1 MNNSAKVE
9 AYKSFYETAK
19 EMYAAGDIMGARDAF
34 LRAAELADDI
44 SQTATTN
51 DVKLEYHK
59 NAVKILNFV
68 RTNCSGIKPVKMTQ
82 KPNSENKSE
91 EEKNDDGIAE
101 FKPIEPDENKI
112 TFADVAG
119 LDDVKEQIRFKVLAP
134 MNNPELAKAYNIKPG
149 AKIMLYGPP
158 GTGKTFIARA
168 IAGEVDAKFYAI
180 NCQDLIS
187 KYMGDSSKQL
197 DALFNT
203 ALKNERAIIFFD
215 EFDSVA
221 SKRSDSTGGV
231 DAEMSRF
238 VATFLTKVDGFK
250 KSKTNKMLLLISATN
265 RPWAIDSAMVRG
277 GRFDTQIY
285 VGLPDKGAREFMVN
299 KSLKGL
305 PKNDDVDLVKFAESL
320 VGFGGGDI
328 TAICEKVKL
337 EAYKRAIRSS
347 KIENITNDDLEK
359 AMKNTRNVITD
370 EELAKFEAYRNGDDV
385 AE

>member
-9 AYKSFYETAK
+9 AYKSFYQTAK
-19 EMYAAGDIMGARDAF
+19 DMYSQGDVMGARDAF
-34 LRAAELADDI
+34 LRAAELADNI

-59 NAVKILNFV
+59 NAAKILNFV
-68 RTNCSGIKPVKMTQ
+68 RANCSGKKPVKMTQ
-82 KPNSENKSE
+82 KPNSGNGNN
-91 EEKNDDGIAE
+91 EKKDDDTPE
-101 FKPIEPDENKI
+101 FQPVEPDENKI
-112 TFADVAG
+112 TFKDVAG
-119 LDDVKEQIRFKVLAP
+119 LEDVKEQIKFKVLAP
-134 MNNPELAKAYNIKPG
+134 MNNPELAEAYNIKPG

-285 VGLPDKGAREFMVN
+285 VGLPDEKAREFMVN
-299 KSLKGL
+299 KSLKKL
-305 PKNDDVDLVKFAESL
+305 PKDDDVDLKEFAHSL
-320 VGFGGGDI
+320 DGFGGGDI

-337 EAYKRAIRSS
+337 EAYKRAIKSS
-347 KIENITNDDLEK
+347 KIENITKADLARAIEG
-359 AMKNTRNVITD
+359 TRNVITE
-370 EELAKFEAYRNGDDV
+370 EELAKFTAYRNGETV
-385 AE
+385 GE

>member
-9 AYKSFYETAK
+9 AYKSFYQTAK
-19 EMYAAGDIMGARDAF
+19 DMYSQGDVMGARDAF
-34 LRAAELADDI
+34 LRAAELADNI

-59 NAVKILNFV
+59 NAAKILNFV
-68 RTNCSGIKPVKMTQ
+68 RANCSGKKPVKMTQ
-82 KPNSENKSE
+82 KPNSGNGNN
-91 EEKNDDGIAE
+91 EKKDDDTPE
-101 FKPIEPDENKI
+101 FQPVEPDENKI
-112 TFADVAG
+112 TFKDVAG
-119 LDDVKEQIRFKVLAP
+119 LEDVKEQIKFKVLAP
-134 MNNPELAKAYNIKPG
+134 MNNPELAEAYNIKPG

-285 VGLPDKGAREFMVN
+285 VGLPDEKAREFMVN
-299 KSLKGL
+299 KSLKKL
-305 PKNDDVDLVKFAESL
+305 PKDDDVDLKEFAHSL
-320 VGFGGGDI
+320 DGFGGGDI

-337 EAYKRAIRSS
+337 EAYKRAIKSS
-347 KIENITNDDLEK
+347 KIENITKADLAHAIEG
-359 AMKNTRNVITD
+359 TRNVITE
-370 EELAKFEAYRNGDDV
+370 EELAKFTAYRNGETV
-385 AE
+385 GE

>member
-9 AYKSFYETAK
+9 AYKSFYATGK
-19 EMYAAGDIMGARDAF
+19 ELYGAGDIMGARDAF

-44 SQTATTN
+44 STTASTN
-51 DVKLEYHK
+51 DVKIEYHK
-59 NAVKILNFV
+59 LASKILDFV
-68 RTNCSGIKPVKMTQ
+68 RSHCSGKKPVKTVNPEQNAKQAQ
-82 KPNSENKSE
+82 KKDDDVVIFQPVDTEENKV
-91 EEKNDDGIAE
+91 
-101 FKPIEPDENKI
+101 

-119 LDDVKEQIRFKVLAP
+119 LEDVKDQIRFKVLAP
-134 MNNPELAKAYNIKPG
+134 LGNPELAKLYNIKPG
-149 AKIMLYGPP
+149 GKIMLYGPP

-168 IAGEVDAKFYAI
+168 IAGEVDAKFFAV

-197 DALFNT
+197 DALFET
-203 ALKNERAIIFFD
+203 AQKNERAIIFFD

-221 SKRSDSTGGV
+221 SKRGDSSGGV
-231 DAEMSRF
+231 DAEMARF

-265 RPWAIDSAMVRG
+265 RPWVIDSAMVRG

-285 VGLPDKGAREFMVN
+285 VGLPDEGAREFMVN
-299 KSLKGL
+299 KALKNL
-305 PKNDDVDLVKFAESL
+305 PKDDDVDLKAFAVSL
-320 VGFGGGDI
+320 NGFGGGDI

-337 EAYKRAIRSS
+337 EAYKRAVKSG
-347 KIENITNDDLEK
+347 KAENITLKDLEK
-359 AMKNTRNVITD
+359 AIKSTRNVITE
-370 EELAKFEAYRNGDDV
+370 EELAKFEAYRNGEDV

>member
-9 AYKSFYETAK
+9 AYKSFYQTAK
-19 EMYAAGDIMGARDAF
+19 DMYSQGDIMGARDAF

-59 NAVKILNFV
+59 NAAKILNFV
-68 RTNCSGIKPVKMTQ
+68 RANCSGKKPVKMTQ
-82 KPNSENKSE
+82 KPNGGNENSEK
-91 EEKNDDGIAE
+91 KDDDTPE
-101 FKPIEPDENKI
+101 FQPVEPDENKI
-112 TFADVAG
+112 TFKDVAG
-119 LDDVKEQIRFKVLAP
+119 LEDVKEQIKFKVLAP
-134 MNNPELAKAYNIKPG
+134 MNNPELAEAYNIKPG

-285 VGLPDKGAREFMVN
+285 VGLPDEKAREFMVN
-299 KSLKGL
+299 KSLKKL
-305 PKNDDVDLVKFAESL
+305 PKDDDVDLKEFARSL
-320 VGFGGGDI
+320 DGFGGGDI

-337 EAYKRAIRSS
+337 EAYKRAIKSS
-347 KIENITNDDLEK
+347 KIENITKADL
-359 AMKNTRNVITD
+359 AHAIASTRNVITE
-370 EELAKFEAYRNGDDV
+370 EELAKFTAYRNGETV
-385 AE
+385 GE

>member
-9 AYKSFYETAK
+9 AYKSFYQTAK
-19 EMYAAGDIMGARDAF
+19 DMYSQGDVMGARDAF

-59 NAVKILNFV
+59 NAAKILNFV
-68 RTNCSGIKPVKMTQ
+68 RANCSGKKPVKMTQ
-82 KPNSENKSE
+82 KPNSGNGNN
-91 EEKNDDGIAE
+91 EKKDDDTPE
-101 FKPIEPDENKI
+101 FQPVEPDENKI
-112 TFADVAG
+112 TFKDVAG
-119 LDDVKEQIRFKVLAP
+119 LEDVKEQIKFKVLAP
-134 MNNPELAKAYNIKPG
+134 MNNPELAEAYNIKPG

-285 VGLPDKGAREFMVN
+285 VGLPDEKAREFMVN
-299 KSLKGL
+299 KSLKKL
-305 PKNDDVDLVKFAESL
+305 PKDDDVDLKEFAHSL
-320 VGFGGGDI
+320 DGFGGGDI

-337 EAYKRAIRSS
+337 EAYKRAIKSS
-347 KIENITNDDLEK
+347 KIENITKADLAHAIEC
-359 AMKNTRNVITD
+359 TRNVITE
-370 EELAKFEAYRNGDDV
+370 EELAKFTAYRNGETV
-385 AE
+385 GE

>member
-9 AYKSFYETAK
+9 AYKSFYQTAK
-19 EMYAAGDIMGARDAF
+19 DMYSQGDVMGARDAF

-59 NAVKILNFV
+59 NAAKILNFV
-68 RTNCSGIKPVKMTQ
+68 RANCSGKKPVKMTQ
-82 KPNSENKSE
+82 KPNGGNENSEK
-91 EEKNDDGIAE
+91 KDDDTPE
-101 FKPIEPDENKI
+101 FQPVEPDENKI
-112 TFADVAG
+112 TFKDVAG
-119 LDDVKEQIRFKVLAP
+119 LEDVKEQIKFKVLAP
-134 MNNPELAKAYNIKPG
+134 MNNPELAEAYNIKPG

-285 VGLPDKGAREFMVN
+285 VGLPDEKAREFMVN
-299 KSLKGL
+299 KSLKKL
-305 PKNDDVDLVKFAESL
+305 PKDDDVDLKEFARSL
-320 VGFGGGDI
+320 DGFGGGDI

-337 EAYKRAIRSS
+337 EAYKRAIKSS
-347 KIENITNDDLEK
+347 KIENITKADLAHAIES
-359 AMKNTRNVITD
+359 TRNVITE
-370 EELAKFEAYRNGDDV
+370 EELAKFTAYRNGETV
-385 AE
+385 GE